1 MKITKICCVILGIS
15 AAVSAWGQSTCFI
28 NGDDLYF
35 VVNGAHFNMK
45 YVEGGTFRMG
55 DSMENPS
62 DDSRVTP
69 PRNVTLSDYW
79 IGEAEVTQELWQ
91 AVMGYNPSNFTG
103 NNQLPVETV
112 SYDDCLTFISKL
124 NTLTGKTFR
133 LPTEAEWEFA
143 ARGGKNSR
151 GYEYSGSNNI
161 CDVAWYQG
169 NSRGTHPVKTKRA
182 NELGIYDMCGNVSEW
197 CYDWELRYYYGS
209 DINPM
214 GPAFGSYRMHR
225 GGNWNYGD
233 GWCSVTY
240 RDCNSPGKHLYEIGF
255 RLAIGEMESWPDN
268 SNVAGDLFTVN
279 GAQFKMIRVNGGT
292 FRMGARGSSVESSS
306 SSPHN
311 VTLSDYWIGETE
323 VTQELWQAVMG
334 SNPSKFTGDAR
345 RPVDNVSYE
354 DCLAF
359 IRKLNSLT
367 GRTFRLPTEAE
378 WEFAARGGNKSRG
391 YMYSGGNEV
400 GIVAWTGYNS
410 GGTTCPVKTKRANEL
425 GIYDMSG
432 NVFEWCNDW
441 HGNYGTASVSNPK
454 GPANGTYRVTRGGY
468 WGATQLVIGC
478 AVYHRSR
485 TEPSKTSENIG
496 FRLAL

>member
-15 AAVSAWGQSTCFI
+15 AAVSTWGQSTRFI

-35 VVNGAHFNMK
+35 VVNGARFNMK

-55 DSMENPS
+55 DSMENASGDNS
-62 DDSRVTP
+62 DP

-124 NTLTGKTFR
+124 NTLTG
-133 LPTEAEWEFA
+133 E
-143 ARGGKNSR
+143 
-151 GYEYSGSNNI
+151 
-161 CDVAWYQG
+161 
-169 NSRGTHPVKTKRA
+169 
-182 NELGIYDMCGNVSEW
+182 
-197 CYDWELRYYYGS
+197 
-209 DINPM
+209 
-214 GPAFGSYRMHR
+214 
-225 GGNWNYGD
+225 
-233 GWCSVTY
+233 
-240 RDCNSPGKHLYEIGF
+240 
-255 RLAIGEMESWPDN
+255 
-268 SNVAGDLFTVN
+268 
-279 GAQFKMIRVNGGT
+279 
-292 FRMGARGSSVESSS
+292 
-306 SSPHN
+306 
-311 VTLSDYWIGETE
+311 
-323 VTQELWQAVMG
+323 
-334 SNPSKFTGDAR
+334 
-345 RPVDNVSYE
+345 
-354 DCLAF
+354 
-359 IRKLNSLT
+359 
-367 GRTFRLPTEAE
+367 TFRLPTEAE

-432 NVFEWCNDW
+432 NVSEWCYDW
-441 HGNYGTASVSNPK
+441 YGNYGTASVSNPK

-468 WGATQLVIGC
+468 WGATQLVIVC
-478 AVYHRSR
+478 AVYLRSR
-485 TEPSKTSENIG
+485 TQPAATSENIG